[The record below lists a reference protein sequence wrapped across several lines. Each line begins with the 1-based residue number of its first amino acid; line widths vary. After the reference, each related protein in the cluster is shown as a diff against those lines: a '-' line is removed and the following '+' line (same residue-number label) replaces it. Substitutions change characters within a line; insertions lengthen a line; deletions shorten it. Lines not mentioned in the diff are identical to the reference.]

1 MKNENIPVAG
11 AHVKQEGDAQQ
22 ASPVSAYQKEIA
34 LIKVPFGLAG
44 ARNGAELGP
53 DELVTAG
60 LKREIA
66 SLGYR
71 LTREVRVDCPV
82 QPANVPARRLTA
94 KYLNEVQQVSEKVC
108 QEVSSTL
115 EEGAFPLVLG
125 GDHSVAIGTLAG
137 LTAHYQKLGVIWF
150 DAHADLN
157 TEDHSLTGN
166 MHGMSLA
173 AGLGHST
180 FNLSQIRGAGSFVD
194 PSKLVYIGLR
204 DLDLYEKKQIR
215 AMGIRA
221 FTMHDIDRLGMK
233 HVIEQAI
240 VIAGSGT
247 DGIHVSFDMDCLD
260 PREAPG
266 VGTPVPGGLSYREA
280 HFAMECLASSNHVVS
295 MELVE
300 VNPLLDQNRHT
311 ARLGV
316 GLIASVLGKTIL

>member
-1 MKNENIPVAG
+1 MKNEDVLAAREQGIPNASG
-11 AHVKQEGDAQQ
+11 QDTRHVKTHQQE
-22 ASPVSAYQKEIA
+22 VA

-53 DELVTAG
+53 DELITAG

-66 SLGYR
+66 SLGF
-71 LTREVRVDCPV
+71 LLNREVRVDCPTESV
-82 QPANVPARRLTA
+82 TSLGRKTV
-94 KYLNEVQQVSEKVC
+94 KYLNEVQQVSEHVC
-108 QEVSSTL
+108 QEVASAL
-115 EEGAFPLVLG
+115 EEGAFPVVLG

-137 LTAHYQKLGVIWF
+137 LTAHYSNLGVIWF

-157 TEDHSLTGN
+157 TEEHSLTGN
-166 MHGMSLA
+166 MHGMSVA
-173 AGLGHST
+173 AFLGHSA
-180 FNLSQIRGAGSFVD
+180 FNLSQIRGAGSFVN
-194 PSKLVYIGLR
+194 PSNLVYIGLR
-204 DLDLYEKKQIR
+204 DLDEYEKEQIR
-215 AMGIRA
+215 ALGIRA
-221 FTMHDIDRLGMK
+221 FTMHDIDRMGMQ
-233 HVIEQAI
+233 HVIDQAMM
-240 VIAGSGT
+240 IAGDGT

-280 HFAMECLASSNHVVS
+280 HFAMECLATSNQVVS

-316 GLIASVLGKTIL
+316 GLIASLLGKSIL

>member
-1 MKNENIPVAG
+1 MKNEDVLAAG
-11 AHVKQEGDAQQ
+11 KQGMPNVSGQDTRYVKTHQQE
-22 ASPVSAYQKEIA
+22 VA

-53 DELVTAG
+53 DELITAG

-66 SLGYR
+66 SLGF
-71 LTREVRVDCPV
+71 LLNREVRVDCPTQSV
-82 QPANVPARRLTA
+82 ASLGRKTV
-94 KYLNEVQQVSEKVC
+94 KYLNEVQQVSEHVC
-108 QEVSSTL
+108 QEVASTL
-115 EEGAFPLVLG
+115 EEGAFPVVLG

-137 LTAHYQKLGVIWF
+137 LTAHYSNLGVIWF

-157 TEDHSLTGN
+157 TEEHSLTGN
-166 MHGMSLA
+166 MHGMSVA
-173 AGLGHST
+173 AFLGHSA
-180 FNLSQIRGAGSFVD
+180 FNLSQIKGAGSFVN
-194 PSKLVYIGLR
+194 PSNLVYIGLR
-204 DLDLYEKKQIR
+204 DLDDYEKEQIR
-215 AMGIRA
+215 ALGIRA
-221 FTMHDIDRLGMK
+221 FTMHDIDRMGMQQ
-233 HVIEQAI
+233 VIDQAM
-240 VIAGSGT
+240 VIAGDGT

-280 HFAMECLASSNHVVS
+280 HFAMECLAASSKVVS

-316 GLIASVLGKTIL
+316 GLIASLLGKSIL

>member
-1 MKNENIPVAG
+1 MKNEDVLASRERGIANVSGQATR
-11 AHVKQEGDAQQ
+11 HVNTHQQE
-22 ASPVSAYQKEIA
+22 VA

-53 DELVTAG
+53 DELITAG

-66 SLGYR
+66 SLGF
-71 LTREVRVDCPV
+71 LLNREVRVDCPTQSATSLGRKTV
-82 QPANVPARRLTA
+82 
-94 KYLNEVQQVSEKVC
+94 KYLNEVQQVSEYVC
-108 QEVSSTL
+108 QEVASAL
-115 EEGAFPLVLG
+115 EEEAFPVVLG

-137 LTAHYQKLGVIWF
+137 LTAHYSNLGVIWF

-157 TEDHSLTGN
+157 TEEHSLTGN
-166 MHGMSLA
+166 MHGMSVA
-173 AGLGHST
+173 AFLGHSA
-180 FNLSQIRGAGSFVD
+180 FNLSQIRGAGSFVN
-194 PSKLVYIGLR
+194 PSNLVYIGLR
-204 DLDLYEKKQIR
+204 DLDEYEKEQIR
-215 AMGIRA
+215 ALGIRA
-221 FTMHDIDRLGMK
+221 FTMHDIDRLGMQQ
-233 HVIEQAI
+233 VIDQAMM
-240 VIAGSGT
+240 IAGDGT

-280 HFAMECLASSNHVVS
+280 HFAMECLATSNQVVS

-316 GLIASVLGKTIL
+316 GLIASLLGKSIL

>member
-1 MKNENIPVAG
+1 MKNEDVLAAREQGIPNVSG
-11 AHVKQEGDAQQ
+11 QDTRHVKTHQQE
-22 ASPVSAYQKEIA
+22 VA

-53 DELVTAG
+53 DELITAG

-66 SLGYR
+66 SLGF
-71 LTREVRVDCPV
+71 LLNREVRVDCPTQSATSLGRKTV
-82 QPANVPARRLTA
+82 
-94 KYLNEVQQVSEKVC
+94 KYLNEVQQVSEYVC
-108 QEVSSTL
+108 QEVASAL
-115 EEGAFPLVLG
+115 EEGAFPVVLG

-137 LTAHYQKLGVIWF
+137 LTAHYSNLGVIWF

-157 TEDHSLTGN
+157 TEEHSLTGN
-166 MHGMSLA
+166 MHGMSVA
-173 AGLGHST
+173 AFLGHSA
-180 FNLSQIRGAGSFVD
+180 FNLSQIRGAGSFVN
-194 PSKLVYIGLR
+194 PSNLVYIGLR
-204 DLDLYEKKQIR
+204 DLDEYEKEQIR
-215 AMGIRA
+215 ALGIRA
-221 FTMHDIDRLGMK
+221 FTMHDIDRLGMQQ
-233 HVIEQAI
+233 VIDQAMM
-240 VIAGSGT
+240 IAGDGT

-280 HFAMECLASSNHVVS
+280 HFAMECLATSNQVVS

-316 GLIASVLGKTIL
+316 GLIASLLGKSIL

>member
-1 MKNENIPVAG
+1 M
-11 AHVKQEGDAQQ
+11 
-22 ASPVSAYQKEIA
+22 A

-53 DELVTAG
+53 DELITAG

-66 SLGYR
+66 SLGF
-71 LTREVRVDCPV
+71 LLNREVRVDCPTQSATSLGRKTV
-82 QPANVPARRLTA
+82 
-94 KYLNEVQQVSEKVC
+94 KYLNEVQQVSEYVC
-108 QEVSSTL
+108 QEVASAL
-115 EEGAFPLVLG
+115 EEEAFPVVLG

-137 LTAHYQKLGVIWF
+137 LTAHYSNLGVIWF

-157 TEDHSLTGN
+157 TEEHSLTGN
-166 MHGMSLA
+166 MHGMSVGA
-173 AGLGHST
+173 FLGHSA
-180 FNLSQIRGAGSFVD
+180 FNLSQIRGAGSFVN
-194 PSKLVYIGLR
+194 PSNLVYIGLR
-204 DLDLYEKKQIR
+204 DLDEYEKEQIR
-215 AMGIRA
+215 ALGIRA
-221 FTMHDIDRLGMK
+221 FTMHDIDRLGMQQ
-233 HVIEQAI
+233 VIDQAMM
-240 VIAGSGT
+240 IAGDGT

-280 HFAMECLASSNHVVS
+280 HFAMECLATSNQVVS

-316 GLIASVLGKTIL
+316 GLIASLLGKSIL

>member
-1 MKNENIPVAG
+1 MKNEDVLASREQGIANVSGQATR
-11 AHVKQEGDAQQ
+11 HVKTHQQE
-22 ASPVSAYQKEIA
+22 VA

-53 DELVTAG
+53 DELITAG

-66 SLGYR
+66 SLGF
-71 LTREVRVDCPV
+71 LLNREVRVDCPTQSATSLGRKTV
-82 QPANVPARRLTA
+82 
-94 KYLNEVQQVSEKVC
+94 KYLNEVQQVSEYVC
-108 QEVSSTL
+108 QEVASAL
-115 EEGAFPLVLG
+115 EEGAFPVVLG

-137 LTAHYQKLGVIWF
+137 LTAHYSNLGVIWF

-157 TEDHSLTGN
+157 TEEHSLTGN
-166 MHGMSLA
+166 MHGMSVA
-173 AGLGHST
+173 AFLGHSA
-180 FNLSQIRGAGSFVD
+180 FNLSQIRGAGSFVN
-194 PSKLVYIGLR
+194 PSNLVYIGLR
-204 DLDLYEKKQIR
+204 DLDEYEKEQIR
-215 AMGIRA
+215 ALGIRA
-221 FTMHDIDRLGMK
+221 FTMHDIDRLGMQQ
-233 HVIEQAI
+233 VIDQAMM
-240 VIAGSGT
+240 IAGDGT

-280 HFAMECLASSNHVVS
+280 HFAMECLATSNQVVS

-316 GLIASVLGKTIL
+316 GLIASLLGKSIL